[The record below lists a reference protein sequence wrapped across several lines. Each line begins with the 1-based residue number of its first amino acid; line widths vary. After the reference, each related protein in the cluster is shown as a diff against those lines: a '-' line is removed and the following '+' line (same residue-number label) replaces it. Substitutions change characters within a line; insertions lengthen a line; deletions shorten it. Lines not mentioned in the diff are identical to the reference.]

1 MIERLKSF
9 KKVSYITLIVLFL
22 LVGLGGLVRVTESG
36 MGCPDWPK
44 CFGLWVPPTCECQLP
59 DNYHEIYKD
68 HGYPIGSNFDVVKT
82 WIEYFNRLAGVLTG
96 LFVMLT
102 LYLAYRVRSIHRYIF
117 YGSLLCFILVIL
129 EGGLGAM
136 VVKLNLQKESVT
148 IHYLMAIVLI
158 ACLLFAIAAMRRV
171 EINDTFLL
179 DKKQRN
185 YLIAAIAITSLQ
197 LMSGVNLRGITEA
210 ITDISTFEWLQR
222 NEPIFTMHRIYSFL
236 VLLGCYKVWIHFRN
250 YHFSKIALLAMWSS
264 LVVQIITGILLNYFN
279 FPKIAQT
286 IHILMPAILFCSQFY
301 ILSFIIIK
309 KEAIEVSI

>member
-129 EGGLGAM
+129 EGGLGAEAGRLGGS
-136 VVKLNLQKESVT
+136 VLSEHLLLQ
-148 IHYLMAIVLI
+148 
-158 ACLLFAIAAMRRV
+158 
-171 EINDTFLL
+171 
-179 DKKQRN
+179 
-185 YLIAAIAITSLQ
+185 
-197 LMSGVNLRGITEA
+197 
-210 ITDISTFEWLQR
+210 
-222 NEPIFTMHRIYSFL
+222 
-236 VLLGCYKVWIHFRN
+236 
-250 YHFSKIALLAMWSS
+250 
-264 LVVQIITGILLNYFN
+264 
-279 FPKIAQT
+279 
-286 IHILMPAILFCSQFY
+286 
-301 ILSFIIIK
+301 
-309 KEAIEVSI
+309 